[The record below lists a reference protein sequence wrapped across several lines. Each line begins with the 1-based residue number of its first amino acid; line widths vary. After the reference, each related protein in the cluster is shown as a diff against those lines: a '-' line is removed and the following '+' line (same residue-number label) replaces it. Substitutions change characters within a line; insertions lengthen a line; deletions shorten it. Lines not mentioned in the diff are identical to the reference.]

1 MALKLATTHLG
12 TAFESHC
19 SHLLRESLG
28 MSLTRV
34 GGKGDGGV
42 DLRGWWHLPQDS
54 IGSYGRVHSYF
65 KPGLFTDGCIDVSAP
80 EPGRRLRLLAQ
91 CKAEKIKAGP
101 RLIREMEGVARRGF
115 DLLHQHGQA
124 KGLEDDPQIESMPDE
139 WLAVPTGSADILD
152 TITTVICTR
161 AGFSSSATV
170 EAMRSRVPML
180 LLHVPFDTED
190 AVRLIEWQQKD
201 PRDGLNDISSPYPL
215 PSVLQAAYSNPALAG
230 SAGILGE
237 NLELRKEFVNRRH
250 DGDNSEAFS
259 MGLWWR

>member
-1 MALKLATTHLG
+1 
-12 TAFESHC
+12 
-19 SHLLRESLG
+19 

-42 DLRGWWHLPQDS
+42 DLRGWWHLPQHS
-54 IGSYGRVHSYF
+54 TQSFGRVHGFHRSS
-65 KPGLFTDGCIDVSAP
+65 PVTDERVEVPTP
-80 EPGRRLRLLAQ
+80 ERGRRLRLLAQ

-124 KGLEDDPQIESMPDE
+124 KGSENEPQVAPMPDE
-139 WLAVPTGSADILD
+139 WLAIPSGPTDILE
-152 TITTVICTR
+152 TLTTVICTR

-170 EAMRSRVPML
+170 EATRSRVPML
-180 LLHVPFDTED
+180 LLHVPFDIED
-190 AVRLIEWQQKD
+190 AVRLIAWQQHPQD
-201 PRDGLNDISSPYPL
+201 DSNDAHSPYPL
-215 PSVLQAAYSNPALAG
+215 STVLQAAYSNPALTG

-237 NLELRKEFVNRRH
+237 ALELRKEFVSQRQ
-250 DGDNSEAFS
+250 DSEKSEAFS